1 VTAGPGDAGRT
12 TEEGPAE
19 AGPLVTVLF
28 FAGAR
33 EAAGTRSTK
42 APADGRTL
50 AELLDE
56 LCSTHGDELR
66 RVLATCAVWVNGSPV
81 PPTTVLNGGDEVA
94 VLPPV
99 SGGAVPSTSMALNVD
114 EAFDPGYVADL
125 GGLSLTDL
133 RGKRQACAELETDLS
148 YLRRLAQARLDL
160 IVAES
165 ERRHLGLSEPAPDA
179 LVEQLPQILAEH
191 THAAGLGRLPT
202 VFAPAEGTQ
211 LSLTARVEELLPS
224 DKLGSLG
231 TLSSAELSELLTS
244 LSNLE
249 RDVSAERRALHD
261 IQDRLQEELV
271 RRYRSGEANVDTL
284 LG

>member
-1 VTAGPGDAGRT
+1 MTEGPGASGDVA
-12 TEEGPAE
+12 EEGPENA
-19 AGPLVTVLF
+19 APGVTVLF

-33 EAAGTRSTK
+33 EAAGTRSTR
-42 APADGRTL
+42 APADGRML

-56 LCSTHGDELR
+56 LCSTYGDGLKG
-66 RVLATCAVWVNGSPV
+66 VLPTCAVWVNGLPAG
-81 PPTTVLNGGDEVA
+81 PTTVLSDGDEVA

-99 SGGAVPSTSMALNVD
+99 SGGAVPSIRMALNAD
-114 EAFDPGYVADL
+114 EAFDPAYLADL
-125 GGLSLTDL
+125 ETLSLTEL
-133 RGKRQACAELETDLS
+133 RAKRQACAELETDLS
-148 YLRRLAQARLDL
+148 YLRRLAQARVDL

-179 LVEQLPQILAEH
+179 LVEQLPQILADH
-191 THAAGLGRLPT
+191 THAGGLGRLPT

-211 LSLTARVEELLPS
+211 LTLTARVEELLPN

-284 LG
+284 LR

>member
-1 VTAGPGDAGRT
+1 LTPGDEGGGDASG
-12 TEEGPAE
+12 EGPAE
-19 AGPLVTVLF
+19 AGPGVTVLF
-28 FAGAR
+28 FANAR
-33 EAAGTRSTK
+33 EAAGARSTR

-50 AELLDE
+50 EELMDE
-56 LCSTHGDELR
+56 LCSTYGDGLKG
-66 RVLATCAVWVNGSPV
+66 VLATCAVWVNGSPAAR
-81 PPTTVLNGGDEVA
+81 TTVLHSGDEVA
-94 VLPPV
+94 LLPPV

-114 EAFDPGYVADL
+114 EAFDPGYLADL
-125 GGLSLTDL
+125 EGLSLTDL
-133 RGKRQACAELETDLS
+133 RAKRQACTELETDLS

-179 LVEQLPQILAEH
+179 LVEQLPQILADH
-191 THAAGLGRLPT
+191 THAEGLGRLPT

-211 LSLTARVEELLPS
+211 LSLTARVEELIPS

-231 TLSSAELSELLTS
+231 TLSSAELTDLMTS